1 LWTYDAGGRA
11 AALTE
16 RPPPPCRILY
26 CTHTSTLHEGTQRNS
41 SPSSFHFI
49 SKRIGASDMYFP
61 RALHLSPSVVVLRH
75 WNDAPRPFPHRHGPA
90 TWSTLISNGSSS
102 RHTQYGCRW
111 LNVRVYTT
119 LSCTRIHSSRPLM
132 TCGWDRWR
140 VRRRSPAKD
149 LFLDLDLDLNL
160 DLDLD
165 LDLGLGRQCTDG
177 GHTQQVLVLVP
188 HTPLPI
194 DRAVVLR
201 ERRPSPPPPPIN
213 AQEPTVYRPRHT
225 PTDCRT
231 YGSTTQ
237 RSGDTHLTRER
248 ERGVCV
254 CARFL

>member
-1 LWTYDAGGRA
+1 LWPYDAGGRA

-49 SKRIGASDMYFP
+49 SFHFETNWGKRHVFFP
-61 RALHLSPSVVVLRH
+61 GSPSVVVLRH

-111 LNVRVYTT
+111 LTVCEYTT

-149 LFLDLDLDLNL
+149 LFLDLDLDLDLNL

-165 LDLGLGRQCTDG
+165 LGLDLGLGRQCTDG

-201 ERRPSPPPPPIN
+201 ERRPPPH
-213 AQEPTVYRPRHT
+213 Q
-225 PTDCRT
+225 RT
-231 YGSTTQ
+231 RTNC
-237 RSGDTHLTRER
+237 L
-248 ERGVCV
+248 
-254 CARFL
+254 